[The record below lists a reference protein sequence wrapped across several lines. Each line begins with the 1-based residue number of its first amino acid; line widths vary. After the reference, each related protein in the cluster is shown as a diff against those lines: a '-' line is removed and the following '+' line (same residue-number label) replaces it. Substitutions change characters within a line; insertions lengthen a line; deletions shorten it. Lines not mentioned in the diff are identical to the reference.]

1 MRVFQDLHKCSL
13 VSMQAGA
20 LLDVDVN
27 MLTAFPTARGL
38 ARYLQ
43 QATGSRSNND
53 VTVGQVGPVP
63 FQQGALPILAC
74 PPVCL
79 LLS

>member
-1 MRVFQDLHKCSL
+1 MFQDLHKCSL
-13 VSMQAGA
+13 VSMQAAA
-20 LLDVDVN
+20 LLDVDVR

-38 ARYLQ
+38 ARHLQ

-53 VTVGQVGPVP
+53 AAIGQVGPNP
-63 FQQGALPILAC
+63 FQQGTLRTLAC
-74 PPVCL
+74 TPVCL